1 MIEPMIIPNQTTK
14 NSNVSVWAPIHG
26 SLSYYNNLLEIKPS
40 TNIKDDP
47 SLLNHATE
55 SRINT
60 ELNSIIKK
68 FEEVKKK
75 KRRQPQA
82 YFFL

>member
-14 NSNVSVWAPIHG
+14 SSNVSVWAPIHG

-47 SLLNHATE
+47 SLILNHASENT
-55 SRINT
+55 INT
-60 ELNSIIKK
+60 ELSSIIKK
-68 FEEVKKK
+68 FEQV
-75 KRRQPQA
+75 RQLY
-82 YFFL
+82 YF